1 MQISDE
7 LKNSIKNK
15 SDQDLEKMLFEMDL
29 WNPDVLLEVES
40 ELKQRNRF
48 PADYAERLNIL
59 IEAEDKEL
67 SNGRPASLVG
77 QILACITVFGLAGI
91 YFGWSYNNS
100 KVISKYTGKEY
111 YKYNPK
117 TREFGN
123 YIFVIS
129 TIIALYGIFS
139 RLV

>member
-29 WNPDVLLEVES
+29 WNPEVLLEVES
-40 ELKQRNRF
+40 ELKKRNRF
-48 PADYAERLNIL
+48 PEDYTERLNIL

-67 SNGRPASLVG
+67 SHGQPASLMG
-77 QILACITVFGLAGI
+77 QIVACVTVFGLAGI

-100 KVISKYTGKEY
+100 KVNSKYTGKEY
-111 YKYNPK
+111 YKYNLK
-117 TREFGN
+117 TREFGK

-129 TIIALYGIFS
+129 LLIAIYGIFS
-139 RLV
+139 RL